1 MPVEFL
7 SDAEAAT
14 YGRFDGAPSRAE
26 LDRVFFLDDANRE
39 LIDKRRGAPNQ
50 LGFALQLTTVRWL
63 GTFLPDPTDVPPVV
77 LAYVARQL
85 EIEDPSC
92 AARYLDRR
100 RTRFE
105 HAEEI
110 KASEGLRDFAA
121 VSDEFEQWV
130 AARSY
135 MTGDGPRAIFAD
147 AVGWLRERR
156 VLLPGVTTLA
166 RLVARARAEGDR
178 RLWETLAAAPS
189 ESELVALDGLLEVAE
204 GERIS
209 DLERARKGPAD
220 PTGKNLKLALDR
232 VRDIH
237 GVGVDAQRVRALVPA
252 RRLVDLARY
261 GLQAKAAHLRRHPPA
276 RRTAT
281 LVATVWHLQAVSID
295 DCLELFDLIMTTE
308 LLGRAER
315 ETTKK
320 RAREHPRLARAL
332 ATLAAAVGR
341 LLEALGQVETVRVE
355 DLWREI
361 EVVASR
367 EELRAAVETVDEL
380 VPHMDEDDEGDVR
393 AKLSERIRL
402 VSGFLRELCE
412 VIELRSNAEGE
423 AELAQMRRMPWL
435 LDRRRKLKASDI
447 DEGLLRG
454 SWRRLVYGQPAAD
467 GAVDRNAYVFCVL
480 TQFHRHLKRRDIFAP
495 RSSRWRDPRTPLL
508 SGDAWENA
516 KRPVLQALGL
526 PEDPTE
532 LLASHARALDSAY
545 REVARLAARPRC
557 RFDRLPT
564 GAGGHAR
571 SAGLAG

>member
-92 AARYLDRR
+92 VARYLDRR

-276 RRTAT
+276 RRTAGQADEQFRPCQT
-281 LVATVWHLQAVSID
+281 ARTRHLVH
-295 DCLELFDLIMTTE
+295 
-308 LLGRAER
+308 
-315 ETTKK
+315 
-320 RAREHPRLARAL
+320 
-332 ATLAAAVGR
+332 
-341 LLEALGQVETVRVE
+341 QV
-355 DLWREI
+355 
-361 EVVASR
+361 
-367 EELRAAVETVDEL
+367 
-380 VPHMDEDDEGDVR
+380 
-393 AKLSERIRL
+393 ERIR
-402 VSGFLRELCE
+402 RRHRRHE
-412 VIELRSNAEGE
+412 
-423 AELAQMRRMPWL
+423 RRMLCPPQLEKVL
-435 LDRRRKLKASDI
+435 LARRGPGRDGHRRR
-447 DEGLLRG
+447 
-454 SWRRLVYGQPAAD
+454 RR
-467 GAVDRNAYVFCVL
+467 
-480 TQFHRHLKRRDIFAP
+480 RRA
-495 RSSRWRDPRTPLL
+495 
-508 SGDAWENA
+508 
-516 KRPVLQALGL
+516 
-526 PEDPTE
+526 
-532 LLASHARALDSAY
+532 
-545 REVARLAARPRC
+545 
-557 RFDRLPT
+557 
-564 GAGGHAR
+564 
-571 SAGLAG
+571 